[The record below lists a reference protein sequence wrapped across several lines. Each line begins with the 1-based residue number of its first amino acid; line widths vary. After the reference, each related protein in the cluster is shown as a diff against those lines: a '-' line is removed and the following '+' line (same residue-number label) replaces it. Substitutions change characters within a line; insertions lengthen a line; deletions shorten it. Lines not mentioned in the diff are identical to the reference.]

1 MATRARASR
10 GTACATASRVR
21 GTCRRGARAR
31 GRAVR
36 ARRRGEDAREHE
48 NVEHARAR
56 DDARRR
62 RRRARGR
69 AEIVAR
75 AHGVETIVGA
85 LDAEAV
91 VTVVRELGA
100 REREALGNDAGEVVA
115 AVAASA
121 FATFMTSFMWEKAWK
136 RRVFG
141 SEDDEDES
149 AGRGDGNAATSGRGG
164 TNGKKRQNTTLHGVD
179 VSRYPIFDEPEV
191 LRALGFAATWHAGQR
206 RKNGELYVKH
216 CVESAKILAATLPS
230 NGPKSRDAMC
240 ACLLHDVLDDTLCTE
255 ETLKSAF
262 GARIFDLVVQVSR
275 VGQMNEVIRRRRR
288 DMVDGEVKSKLCE
301 DDLAQLRK
309 ILLLIIRDPRVFLIK
324 IADRLHNMRTI
335 YAISDEK
342 KLRVI
347 AGETLS
353 VWCSLSEKLGMWAIK
368 SELEDLCF
376 AVLEPESYD
385 AIIAARDDA
394 WRPAERARET
404 PGVGRRWW
412 PFSMFEALNADDAP
426 ETTKTK
432 ETDAF
437 YGDALLA
444 SQYEPWQLDVK
455 RRLASVPSFDWLST
469 QQGDSLQYENSDQL
483 PASLVSSLNTLD
495 RVRGSLWNELLIDGY
510 DGSLNISVSS
520 RLKSAY
526 STHLKMK
533 RKNLP
538 FNRICDAR
546 AMRIVVGEASTS
558 ETGTEREVDACYELT
573 DLIHKLYRPIEG
585 EYDDY
590 ITNPKTS
597 GYRSLHTAV
606 DGPDGAPFEVQVRT
620 RAMHNAAEFGIAAQW
635 MYKGKRKFASK
646 SYQDAAQT
654 DDVPEVGAGVQLV
667 SGGRRS
673 CGVVMEAAGSRMLV
687 AEPMQVR
694 WSDVTAWMAGDN
706 HTKLMDVVRASGLT
720 GARQGTSEFFISEFC
735 YCVDQRW
742 HRMDNLGHKTRV
754 TAELVNPLDDVNED
768 DSWEEDVDDIDA
780 RIRQLQTVAGSFF
793 DNEPSDEK
801 AESLLG
807 NWSAT
812 AAEIQNRRRA
822 VAMRKK
828 SAAREESWRS
838 GDVEAPSLGILMA
851 AKTAEAKPRRGI
863 FQTEEA
869 AKLEAEVA
877 LRNPNS
883 TKNPNV
889 DVEDGV
895 MVITWND
902 AYDSPEVLSVRRG
915 STVAELADMLPD
927 ARGRVDVRH
936 TTDASSTSSTTSTST
951 TTRPDITG
959 GDDVQKKNDSVN
971 VNMVMVPPTTKLKD
985 GDMIFI
991 GDSITNVSRL
1001 KQ

>member
-1 MATRARASR
+1 MT
-10 GTACATASRVR
+10 TT
-21 GTCRRGARAR
+21 
-31 GRAVR
+31 
-36 ARRRGEDAREHE
+36 RRRGREG
-48 NVEHARAR
+48 V
-56 DDARRR
+56 
-62 RRRARGR
+62 
-69 AEIVAR
+69 VAR
-75 AHGVETIVGA
+75 AHGVESVLGA

-91 VTVVRELGA
+91 ATAARAVGG
-100 REREALGNDAGEVVA
+100 REREALLGNDAGEVAV

-141 SEDDEDES
+141 SEDEDEEES
-149 AGRGDGNAATSGRGG
+149 AGRGDAGAGTSGRGG
-164 TNGKKRQNTTLHGVD
+164 TKGKKRRNTTLHGVD

-240 ACLLHDVLDDTLCTE
+240 ACLLHDVLDDTPCTE
-255 ETLKSAF
+255 EALKAAF

-288 DMVDGEVKSKLCE
+288 DMMDGEVKSKLCE
-301 DDLAQLRK
+301 DDLSQLRN

-335 YAISDEK
+335 YAISNEK
-342 KLRVI
+342 KVRVI
-347 AGETLS
+347 ASETLS

-376 AVLEPESYD
+376 AVLEPENYD

-394 WRPAERARET
+394 WRPAEPAQET
-404 PGVGRRWW
+404 TDAVSRWW
-412 PFSMFEALNADDAP
+412 PFSTFDASNADDASK
-426 ETTKTK
+426 TTTTIEDK
-432 ETDAF
+432 DAF
-437 YGDALLA
+437 YGDASLA
-444 SQYEPWQLDVK
+444 SMYEPWQVDVK
-455 RRLASVPSFDWLST
+455 KRLASVPSFDWLST
-469 QQGDSLQYENSDQL
+469 QQGNSLQYENLDHL

-510 DGSLNISVSS
+510 NGSLNISVSS

-558 ETGTEREVDACYELT
+558 ETGTEREIDGCYELT

-606 DGPDGAPFEVQVRT
+606 DGPDGAPLEVQVRT
-620 RAMHNAAEFGIAAQW
+620 LAMHNAAEFGIAAQW

-673 CGVVMEAAGSRMLV
+673 CGVVIESAGSRMLV
-687 AEPMQVR
+687 AEPMQSR

-706 HTKLMDVVRASGLT
+706 HTKLMDIVRASRLT
-720 GARQGTSEFFISEFC
+720 SARQGTSEFFISEFC

-742 HRMDNLGHKTRV
+742 HRVDNLGHKTRV
-754 TAELVNPLDDVNED
+754 TAELVNPLDDVIED
-768 DSWEEDVDDIDA
+768 ESWEEDVDDIDA
-780 RIRQLQTVAGSFF
+780 RIRQLQTVAGTFF
-793 DNEPSDEK
+793 NDESSDEK
-801 AESLLG
+801 AETSLG
-807 NWSAT
+807 NWSAA
-812 AAEIQNRRRA
+812 AAEIQKRRRA

-828 SAAREESWRS
+828 DAAREASWRS

-851 AKTAEAKPRRGI
+851 ARTAEAKPGRGI

-883 TKNPNV
+883 TKNPSV

-902 AYDSPEVLSVRRG
+902 ADDSPEVLSVKRG
-915 STVAELADMLPD
+915 STVAELADMLPNTR
-927 ARGRVDVRH
+927 ARGDFRRSN
-936 TTDASSTSSTTSTST
+936 TLTET
-951 TTRPDITG
+951 TTRDSAPDRETA
-959 GDDVQKKNDSVN
+959 DDVQTRAKSGASVN

-991 GDSITNVSRL
+991 SDSQTTASRPE
-1001 KQ
+1001 Q